1 MEDNVSDVN
10 LNPTVYGRQN
20 DKLSH
25 NEDKKY
31 PPEGEQSDND
41 AEENETV
48 ANVNRQFHKQQNK
61 YAVSSIATSL
71 DEANYHMINT
81 NIVKK
86 EENMT
91 DTNIVKKEE
100 IDVPLQKKG
109 NKVTKKITCTTA
121 KPNQNIRNP
130 K

>member
-1 MEDNVSDVN
+1 M
-10 LNPTVYGRQN
+10 
-20 DKLSH
+20 SH

-31 PPEGEQSDND
+31 PSEGEQSDND

-61 YAVSSIATSL
+61 YAVSSIAMSL
-71 DEANYHMINT
+71 DEANYNMI
-81 NIVKK
+81 
-86 EENMT
+86 